1 MKSGEN
7 RTENGNPPEI
17 EQKKAIKP
25 KNVLK
30 NTERKTPERTILHK
44 PWEEKNVA
52 WRILEFFM

>member
-7 RTENGNPPEI
+7 RTENENPPEI

-30 NTERKTPERTILHK
+30 NTERKTPGK
-44 PWEEKNVA
+44 QKKNA
-52 WRILEFFM
+52 